1 MENPIQTPEAFV
13 EALVD
18 QFEDHKVGLAN
29 LIVTGDW
36 VTREWAKE
44 VHDLLTK
51 ARRRSYRKFQGI
63 THQVNFRSELRRCS
77 VLLASPEDM
86 RLLDD
91 DD

>member
-1 MENPIQTPEAFV
+1 MTHEYQTPEAFV

-36 VTREWAKE
+36 VTREWAKQ
-44 VHDLLTK
+44 VHDLLTLTRK
-51 ARRRSYRKFQGI
+51 RRRRTFQGI

-86 RLLDD
+86 RLLDED
-91 DD
+91 D